1 MALSKIDSD
10 SLNSGAVTS
19 AAIAAGSV
27 ASTAL
32 ASGVPTRAQLPA
44 GSVLQVLQAFKTDT
58 TTLAV
63 SSFTDIPSLEVTITP
78 SSTSSK
84 ILIMTSVQATVYQ
97 LTVQFRITRN
107 GTAVG
112 VANAAGSRV
121 QTLMG
126 GLYNSVDA
134 NHQNNPFASSFLD
147 SPASTSALTY
157 RIQIKAQSGASA
169 YINRSGNDSDN
180 SDWAMRSTS
189 NITVMEIAG

>member
-1 MALSKIDSD
+1 MPLSKIDSD

-19 AAIAAGSV
+19 A
-27 ASTAL
+27 AL

-63 SSFTDIPSLEVTITP
+63 SSFTDIPSLDVTITP

-84 ILIMTSVQATVYQ
+84 ILIMTSVQATTYQ
-97 LTVQFRITRN
+97 RTVQFRITRN

-126 GLYNSVDA
+126 GFYNSTDA
-134 NHQNNPFASSFLD
+134 NHQNNPFASFFLD
-147 SPASTSALTY
+147 SPVSTSALTY
-157 RIQIKAQSGASA
+157 RIQIKVQSGDSA